1 MADLFAKYR
10 CYIMSDNFNTSPCVI
25 GGGGV
30 GGSNPNIGYEDH
42 TFSNGVSSNMWVSTM
57 YPKVYIGQVSDDSF
71 TNMFK
76 KVYWDFYPSPSHPE
90 LNGKTP
96 TVYAVLQPNHLE
108 TSPLVKMNPDGSNG
122 ALIIHP
128 SNDEVIRIITK
139 PETLDASIKT
149 AWETAGSLEDSYTGC
164 CWLITY
170 TGGIQGGW
178 YTVTQ
183 TLTRML
189 SDAPTEVKK
198 NERFLFNY
206 RIDYPYQEDF
216 VIKRLTSNIG
226 HVTIAPNRKSATIEG
241 EATENI
247 VTNGIAVLSSDADLG
262 YVVTQTL
269 SHMSSDAPATVE
281 ENAEFT
287 FTYNAEQGYEIQS
300 LTSNIGTVNI
310 ETNKKSATITGTAT
324 ENIVINGVAVE
335 ETTPSGWYTVTETLS
350 HMTSDAPIAVEE
362 MKSFLFIYN
371 AESGYKIQSLDCNIG
386 IVIIPADK
394 KSAII
399 SGTADRNI
407 VINGVAVEDG
417 TPAPKYTVTET
428 LTHMSSDAP
437 AELEEWEEFT
447 FNYNAEPGYK
457 IQSLTSNTG
466 KITIA
471 PDRKSAT
478 LRGDAIKNIVVTGVA
493 VEEDT
498 PINKYV
504 VTETLSHIGS
514 NATAEVEKNAEFTF
528 NYMAESGYE
537 IQSLTS
543 NIGTV
548 NIETNKKH
556 ATITGTA
563 TENIVI
569 NGVAVESS
577 TPVVKYTVTEN
588 LTHII
593 AYDSNPTTVDKN
605 AYFTLIYKAES
616 GYIITSLDSTVGKV
630 VFNVNQTYAMVTGAA
645 TANIVVTGVAVKNT
659 TSGTKY
665 TVTENL
671 TYISSDAPVEVGE
684 NEQFTFNYNAHTG
697 YNIQSLTSNIGTVEI
712 ATNNKRA
719 TITGTA
725 TENIVVTGVAV
736 KNTTSGITYTVTE
749 NLTHMSSDAPAELES
764 TPQKPAEF
772 IFHYNADT
780 GYKIQSLTS
789 NIGTVTIAQNK
800 KSATITGT
808 ATENIL
814 INGVAVED
822 DSPVTKYNVVVEK
835 EAHIVADPNNPSTI
849 IHGSSYTFR
858 FTTDIGWLISRCT
871 SDHGTVTIAENRK
884 SATVTYNNVSANLR
898 IVVGSYKDDS
908 YKVVITGTFVNA
920 TCNYANGEP
929 ISREKNIIITANSGY
944 EFKNTYHYEDEG
956 YTYELVKNL
965 EKTTL
970 TIDTTKITGR
980 SDITLNDNYVAT
992 HPVETIGGFCNLY
1005 KVTEKELSRL
1015 SKVRFQK
1022 DSTSDTV
1029 VDYGSFI
1036 TQLYILP
1043 MNLPSDIIGDKSNII
1058 LGSFDSKVK
1067 STLLNNYTVD
1077 YDMGSIEVPAK
1088 YNNVYDFINTTC
1100 TLRVPFFNAVALD
1113 PENVVGHTISIKFT
1127 LDLYS
1132 GNVTMN
1138 VMSDFTGGI
1147 IYSASA
1153 NIVTQI
1159 PFIQKQNNSVVNQL
1173 SNVFKY
1179 VIAAPVIEVVRNIPY
1194 QEDNSTFGRETVQV
1208 AKLNTVHGY
1217 CEVDKVN
1224 LVTLATNDEKDSII
1238 SLLKDGVFINS
1249 FN

>member
-10 CYIMSDNFNTSPCVI
+10 CYIMSDNFNTSPCII

-30 GGSNPNIGYEDH
+30 GGSNPSIKYEHH

-71 TNMFK
+71 TNMLE

-90 LNGKTP
+90 LNGKIP
-96 TVYAVLQPNHLE
+96 DVYAVLQPNHPA
-108 TSPLVKMNPDGSNG
+108 TSPLVKMNPDSSNG
-122 ALIIHP
+122 A
-128 SNDEVIRIITK
+128 RIFSPASGMFRIAPR
-139 PETLDASIKT
+139 PETMDESIKT
-149 AWETAGSLEDSYTGC
+149 AWETAGSIDDCYTGC

-170 TGGIQGGW
+170 TGGIHGGW
-178 YTVTQ
+178 YTVIQ
-183 TLTRML
+183 TLPRPIL

-198 NERFLFNY
+198 DESFTFNY
-206 RIDYPYQEDF
+206 KIDDEEPYKDIY
-216 VIKRLTSNIG
+216 VIKSLTSNVG
-226 HVTIAPNRKSATIEG
+226 RVTIAPNKKSATITG
-241 EATENI
+241 TATENI
-247 VTNGIAVLSSDADLG
+247 VINGVATEWNDEW
-262 YVVTQTL
+262 YNVTQTL
-269 SHMSSDAPATVE
+269 SHISSDAPATVGVNE
-281 ENAEFT
+281 QFT
-287 FTYNAEQGYEIQS
+287 FTYNVETGYEIQS
-300 LTSNIGTVNI
+300 LTSNIGTVTI
-310 ETNKKSATITGTAT
+310 ATNKKSATITGTAT
-324 ENIVINGVAVE
+324 KDIVINGVAVE

-350 HMTSDAPIAVEE
+350 HMSSDAPIAVEE
-362 MKSFLFIYN
+362 MKSFLFTYN
-371 AESGYKIQSLDCNIG
+371 AEQGYKIQSLDCNIG
-386 IVIIPADK
+386 RVSITADK
-394 KSAII
+394 KSATI
-399 SGTADRNI
+399 SGQADRNI
-407 VINGVAVEDG
+407 VINGVAVEEG

-437 AELEEWEEFT
+437 AELEEWEDFT

-466 KITIA
+466 KLTIA

-478 LRGDAIKNIVVTGVA
+478 LRGNATKNIVINGVA
-493 VEEDT
+493 VEENT

-504 VTETLSHIGS
+504 VTETLSHMGS
-514 NATAEVEKNAEFTF
+514 NAPAEVEKNAEFTF
-528 NYMAESGYE
+528 NYAAESGYE

-548 NIETNKKH
+548 NIETDKNR

-569 NGVAVESS
+569 NGVAVEGG

-593 AYDSNPTTVDKN
+593 ASDSNPTTVNKN
-605 AYFTLIYKAES
+605 ASFTLSYTAES

-630 VFNVNQTYAMVTGAA
+630 TFNVNQTSAMVTGTA
-645 TANIVVTGVAVKNT
+645 TDNIVVTGVAVKEDAPVTNY
-659 TSGTKY
+659 K
-665 TVTENL
+665 VTENL
-671 TYISSDAPVEVGE
+671 THISSDAPATVEKNAE
-684 NEQFTFNYNAHTG
+684 FTFNYNAESG
-697 YNIQSLTSNIGTVEI
+697 YKIQSLTSNIGTVEI
-712 ATNNKRA
+712 ATNKNSA

-725 TENIVVTGVAV
+725 TDKIFVTGVAV
-736 KNTTSGITYTVTE
+736 KKPTPVVKYTVTE

-764 TPQKPAEF
+764 TTQKPAEF

-789 NIGTVTIAQNK
+789 NIGTVTIATNK

-808 ATENIL
+808 ATGNIV

-871 SDHGTVTIAENRK
+871 SNHGTVTIAENKK
-884 SATVTYNNVSANLR
+884 SATVTYNNVSSDIR

-908 YKVVITGTFVNA
+908 YKVVITGTFENS

-970 TIDTTKITGR
+970 TIDTTQITGR

-992 HPVETIGGFCNLY
+992 RPVETIGGFCNLY
-1005 KVTEKELSRL
+1005 KVTEKELSKL

-1043 MNLPSDIIGDKSNII
+1043 LNLPSDIIGDKSNII

-1088 YNNVYDFINTTC
+1088 YNNAYDFINTTC

-1113 PENVVGHTISIKFT
+1113 PENVVGHTINIKFT

-1147 IYSASA
+1147 IYSATA

-1179 VIAAPVIEVVRNIPY
+1179 VIATPVIEVVRNIPY
-1194 QEDNSTFGRETVQV
+1194 QADNSTFGRETVKV

>member
-10 CYIMSDNFNTSPCVI
+10 CYIMSDNFNTSPCII

-30 GGSNPNIGYEDH
+30 GGSNPDVGYEDH
-42 TFSNGVSSNMWVSTM
+42 TFTNGVSSNMLVSTM
-57 YPKVYIGQVSDDSF
+57 IPKVYIGQVSDANF
-71 TNMFK
+71 TKMFK
-76 KVYWDFYPSPSHPE
+76 KVYWDFYPSPSRPD
-90 LNGKTP
+90 LKGKIP
-96 TVYAVLQPNHLE
+96 TVYAVLQPNHLD

-122 ALIIHP
+122 ALIL
-128 SNDEVIRIITK
+128 SLSDGDVIRISAA
-139 PETLDASIKT
+139 PDNMDESIKT
-149 AWETAGSLEDSYTGC
+149 AWETAGSFDSYYTGC

-170 TGGIQGGW
+170 TGGINAGW
-178 YTVTQ
+178 YTVTE
-183 TLTRML
+183 TLPRPIL

-198 NERFLFNY
+198 DESFTFNY
-206 RIDYPYQEDF
+206 MIDAEGSYQDIY
-216 VIKRLTSNIG
+216 VIKSLTSNVG
-226 HVTIAPNRKSATIEG
+226 RVTIAPNKKSATITG
-241 EATENI
+241 TATENI
-247 VTNGIAVLSSDADLG
+247 VIKGVAAVLTDEW
-262 YVVTQTL
+262 YTVTQTL
-269 SHMSSDAPATVE
+269 SHMSSDAPATVDVNE
-281 ENAEFT
+281 QFT
-287 FTYNAEQGYEIQS
+287 FTYNVETGYEIQS

-310 ETNKKSATITGTAT
+310 ATNKKSATITGTAT
-324 ENIVINGVAVE
+324 KNIVINGVAVE

-350 HMTSDAPIAVEE
+350 HISSDAPIAVEE

-371 AESGYKIQSLDCNIG
+371 AEPGYKIQSLDCNIG
-386 IVIIPADK
+386 MVTIPADK
-394 KSAII
+394 KSAMV

-407 VINGVAVEDG
+407 VINGVGVEED

-457 IQSLTSNTG
+457 IQSITSNTG
-466 KITIA
+466 KVTIA

-478 LRGDAIKNIVVTGVA
+478 FRGYAIKNIVINGVA
-493 VEEDT
+493 VEEGT

-504 VTETLSHIGS
+504 VTETLSHMGS
-514 NATAEVEKNAEFTF
+514 NAPAEVEKNAEFTF
-528 NYMAESGYE
+528 YYGTETGYE

-548 NIETNKKH
+548 NIETNNED

-569 NGVAVESS
+569 NGVAVKSS
-577 TPVVKYTVTEN
+577 IPVVNYTVTEN

-593 AYDSNPTTVDKN
+593 AYDSNPKTIHEKSF
-605 AYFTLIYKAES
+605 FTLFYKAES
-616 GYIITSLDSTVGKV
+616 GYIITSLESTVGKV
-630 VFNVNQTYAMVTGAA
+630 TFNVNQTYAMVTGTA
-645 TANIVVTGVAVKNT
+645 TANIVVTGVAVKEDAPVTN
-659 TSGTKY
+659 Y
-665 TVTENL
+665 TVTETL
-671 TYISSDAPVEVGE
+671 QHISSDSTAEVEE
-684 NEQFTFNYNAHTG
+684 NAEFIFHYNADTG
-697 YNIQSLTSNIGTVEI
+697 YEIQSLTSNIGTVEI
-712 ATNNKRA
+712 ATN
-719 TITGTA
+719 
-725 TENIVVTGVAV
+725 
-736 KNTTSGITYTVTE
+736 
-749 NLTHMSSDAPAELES
+749 
-764 TPQKPAEF
+764 
-772 IFHYNADT
+772 
-780 GYKIQSLTS
+780 
-789 NIGTVTIAQNK
+789 K

-808 ATENIL
+808 ATGNIV
-814 INGVAVED
+814 INGVAVKKD
-822 DSPVTKYNVVVEK
+822 DPIVWYTVTENLTHIIASDSNPTRVNKNGSFTLSYTAESGYIITSLTSTVGNVTFNADHSSATITGNATANIVVTGEATYQPNTYNVVVEK
-835 EAHIVADPNNPSTI
+835 EEHIVADPNNPSTI
-849 IHGSSYTFR
+849 IQGSSYTFR

-871 SDHGTVTIAENRK
+871 SNHGTVTIAENKK
-884 SATVTYNNVSANLR
+884 SATVTYNNVSSDIR
-898 IVVGSYKDDS
+898 IVVGSYKDDG

-956 YTYELVKNL
+956 YTYDLVKNL

-970 TIDTTKITGR
+970 TIDTTQITGR

-1005 KVTEKELSRL
+1005 NVTEKELSKL

-1043 MNLPSDIIGDKSNII
+1043 LNLPSDIIGDKSNII

-1088 YNNVYDFINTTC
+1088 YNNAYDFINTTC

-1179 VIAAPVIEVVRNIPY
+1179 VIATPVIEVVRNIPY
-1194 QEDNSTFGRETVQV
+1194 QADNSTFGRETVQV

-1224 LVTLATNDEKDSII
+1224 LITLATNDEKDSII

-1249 FN
+1249 VN

>member
-25 GGGGV
+25 NGAGI
-30 GGSNPNIGYEDH
+30 GGSNPNIKYENH
-42 TFSNGVSSNMWVSTM
+42 TFSNGVSSDMRVSTM
-57 YPKVYIGQVSDDSF
+57 FDNIYIGQVSDDSF
-71 TNMFK
+71 TKMFN
-76 KVYWDFYPSPSHPE
+76 KVYWDFYPSPSKPE
-90 LNGKTP
+90 YNGKIP
-96 TVYAVLQPNHLE
+96 DVYAVLQPNHPE

-122 ALIIHP
+122 ALIFNP
-128 SNDEVIRIITK
+128 ANDVVRIVTR
-139 PETLDASIKT
+139 PDSMDSTIKT
-149 AWETAGSLEDSYTGC
+149 AWETSGSLDDSYTGC

-170 TGGIQGGW
+170 TGGIHGGW

-183 TLTRML
+183 TLPRPIL

-198 NERFLFNY
+198 DESFTFNY
-206 RIDYPYQEDF
+206 KIDEGGEFKDLF
-216 VIKRLTSNIG
+216 VIKSLTSNIG
-226 HVTIAPNRKSATIEG
+226 TVNIATNKQSATITG
-241 EATENI
+241 TATENI
-247 VTNGIAVLSSDADLG
+247 VINGVAA
-262 YVVTQTL
+262 YVTDEWYTVTQNL

-281 ENAEFT
+281 VNEQFT
-287 FTYNAEQGYEIQS
+287 FTYNAESGYKIQS
-300 LTSNIGTVNI
+300 LTSNIGSVVISTDKV
-310 ETNKKSATITGTAT
+310 SATITGTAT

-335 ETTPSGWYTVTETLS
+335 DDIPSGWYTVTETLS
-350 HMTSDAPIAVEE
+350 HMSSDAPIAVEE
-362 MKSFLFIYN
+362 MKHFLFTYN
-371 AESGYKIQSLDCNIG
+371 AEPGYKIQSLDCNIG
-386 IVIIPADK
+386 RVNIPADK
-394 KSAII
+394 KSATI
-399 SGTADRNI
+399 SGQADRNI
-407 VINGVAVEDG
+407 VINGVAVEEG

-457 IQSLTSNTG
+457 IQSITSNDG
-466 KITIA
+466 KLTIA
-471 PDRKSAT
+471 ADRKSAT
-478 LRGDAIKNIVVTGVA
+478 LRGYATKNIVINGVA

-504 VTETLSHIGS
+504 VTETLTHMSS
-514 NATAEVEKNAEFTF
+514 NAPAEVEKNEEFTF
-528 NYMAESGYE
+528 NYMTESGFE

-548 NIETNKKH
+548 NIETNKNH

-569 NGVAVESS
+569 NGVAVEGSA
-577 TPVVKYTVTEN
+577 PVVKYTVTEN

-593 AYDSNPTTVDKN
+593 ASDSNPTTVDKN
-605 AYFTLIYKAES
+605 SSFTLSYTAES

-630 VFNVNQTYAMVTGAA
+630 TFNVDQTSAMVTGTA
-645 TANIVVTGVAVKNT
+645 TANIVVTGVAVEKPT
-659 TSGTKY
+659 PVTKY
-665 TVTENL
+665 TVTETL
-671 TYISSDAPVEVGE
+671 QHISSDAPTEIEE
-684 NEQFTFNYNAHTG
+684 NAEFTFNYNVETG
-697 YNIQSLTSNIGTVEI
+697 YEIQNLTSNIGTVNI
-712 ATNNKRA
+712 AT
-719 TITGTA
+719 
-725 TENIVVTGVAV
+725 
-736 KNTTSGITYTVTE
+736 
-749 NLTHMSSDAPAELES
+749 
-764 TPQKPAEF
+764 
-772 IFHYNADT
+772 
-780 GYKIQSLTS
+780 
-789 NIGTVTIAQNK
+789 NK

-808 ATENIL
+808 ATGNIT
-814 INGVAVED
+814 INGVAVKKD
-822 DSPVTKYNVVVEK
+822 TPIVWYTVTENLTHIIASNSNPTRVNKNGSFTLSYTAENGYTITSLTSTVGNVTFNTDHSSATVTGNATDNIVVTGSATYQPKTYNVVVEK
-835 EAHIVADPNNPSTI
+835 EANIVADPNNPSTI
-849 IHGSSYTFR
+849 IQGSSYTFR
-858 FTTDIGWLISRCT
+858 FTTEIGWLISRCT
-871 SDHGTVTIAENRK
+871 SDHGTVTIAEDKR
-884 SATVTYNNVSANLR
+884 SATVVYNNVSSNLR
-898 IVVGSYKDDS
+898 IVVGSYKDDG
-908 YKVVITGTFVNA
+908 YKVVITGTFENS

-929 ISREKNIIITANSGY
+929 ISREKNIIITATSGY

-970 TIDTTKITGR
+970 TIDTTQITGR

-992 HPVETIGGFCNLY
+992 RPVETIGSFCNLY
-1005 KVTEKELSRL
+1005 KVTEKELSKL

-1036 TQLYILP
+1036 THLYILP
-1043 MNLPSDIIGDKSNII
+1043 LNLPSDIIGDKSNII

-1077 YDMGSIEVPAK
+1077 YDMGSITVPSK
-1088 YNNVYDFINTTC
+1088 YNNAYDFINTTC
-1100 TLRVPFFNAVALD
+1100 TLRVPFFNSVALD

-1147 IYSASA
+1147 IYSATA

-1159 PFIQKQNNSVVNQL
+1159 PFIQAQNNSVVNQL

-1179 VIAAPVIEVVRNIPY
+1179 VITTPVIEVVRNIPY
-1194 QEDNSTFGRETVQV
+1194 QADNSTFGRETVQV

-1217 CEVDKVN
+1217 CEVGNVN

-1238 SLLKDGVFINS
+1238 SLLKNGVFINS